1 MKTNEG
7 NKDIRARLAAA
18 GLPYWRLAERAGISP
33 TTLTVWMRTDLPKMD
48 PRRIQLMSAL
58 AELEAERTGG
68 KKDVEEQKPVHES

>member
-7 NKDIRARLAAA
+7 NMDIRARLAAA

-48 PRRIQLMSAL
+48 PRRIQLMAAL
-58 AELEAERTGG
+58 QELETERTGSDG
-68 KKDVEEQKPVHES
+68 KEEQEPVHRS